1 MTCPPSAFVKM
12 LLVVDTLS
20 ESLNIVVTNSNAG
33 KIEKSNGDF
42 VFIAINSIVIA
53 IVILIMSSK
62 SINIIGSGTI
72 NISTMPIIPPIMLAS
87 EPPKPKSAVMAVKV
101 PMLNFTIDP
110 KKTTIDDMILSI
122 LLRRNHVTPTIITYL
137 IGKKV
142 QKLGGIS

>member
-72 NISTMPIIPPIMLAS
+72 NISTMPIIPQDINISLSFMIVLPYLLATFLFAFVRLPLS
-87 EPPKPKSAVMAVKV
+87 LYTYANTSATAWNKSAGTKS
-101 PMLNFTIDP
+101 P
-110 KKTTIDDMILSI
+110 
-122 LLRRNHVTPTIITYL
+122 
-137 IGKKV
+137 
-142 QKLGGIS
+142 ISA